1 MVVDPT
7 GVKVWL
13 WTMVVWMA
21 TRNLVILGQTILE
34 IFQGTDFVSMK
45 ITALCSLRLI
55 SGLIRRLHAEAFIV
69 IRVN

>member
-1 MVVDPT
+1 MTSYP
-7 GVKVWL
+7 VWL